1 MAGLCLPTSN
11 LMYTS
16 QIVKMLDQQYTDIC
30 LEIGGRLSRILNF
43 ANRKKGFHTSRTP
56 KPLAN
61 G

>member
-1 MAGLCLPTSN
+1 
-11 LMYTS
+11 MYTS